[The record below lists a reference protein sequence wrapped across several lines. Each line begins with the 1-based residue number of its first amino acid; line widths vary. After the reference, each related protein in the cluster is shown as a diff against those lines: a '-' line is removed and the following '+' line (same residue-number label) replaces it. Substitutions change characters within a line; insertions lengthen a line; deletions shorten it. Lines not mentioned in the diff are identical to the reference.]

1 MKTKTLILAAAV
13 FPSLLVSGQ
22 DIMKPIIPQNTLKL
36 VVKQAVAEAKA
47 YTDKAVASGTA
58 GGVTTND
65 LKEVASV
72 ADQAKESTISNAADI
87 AALSLTVADKLDK
100 TTADGL
106 YQAKG
111 EYLTTETD
119 PNVPTWAK
127 APAKPV
133 YDASEV
139 TFGNGFVGGY
149 LEELNSNKANKTDIP
164 AVPLWAMASTKPT
177 YNADEITYGNGF
189 VGGFLTE
196 LNTGKA
202 NKSDVYTKTQADQTF
217 LTHHQDLSDY
227 APKSSVYTKGE
238 VDTAFGH
245 VEENLALKAG
255 KSTVYTKDETDAK
268 LLKLSNK
275 LSLLEATVALLG
287 GTGDAVEVNETV
299 NYNDPT
305 KSVAFAGEFNSTNGA
320 SITAKKVAM
329 SGISGSIDAVPVT
342 GATVALLVDA
352 ESLNIANSSLEG
364 TTQQSSNLIEV
375 RGAETMVIKDTT
387 FTGDTYNTLM
397 TGQRTSGY
405 LKELTIENCVFN
417 ENCKHINIWFAGF
430 QDNAVLNIK
439 NCTFKTCEQFLCISD
454 HHGAV
459 ANNLTVN
466 IEKVTIENY
475 EVGDAYEGIMFVDDR
490 VCTSEAQLRSVNPFS
505 KVTINLK
512 NVTAGGVKLTAANFG
527 IGTGTTGQQLYY
539 YSKSGGGVY
548 PYNET
553 NASLFPTVN
562 FVE

>member
-13 FPSLLVSGQ
+13 FSSLLVSGQ

-58 GGVTTND
+58 GSVTTND
-65 LKEVASV
+65 LKEVAGV
-72 ADQAKESTISNAADI
+72 ADQAKENTLTNAAAI
-87 AALSLTVADKLDK
+87 ADLSL
-100 TTADGL
+100 
-106 YQAKG
+106 
-111 EYLTTETD
+111 
-119 PNVPTWAK
+119 
-127 APAKPV
+127 
-133 YDASEV
+133 
-139 TFGNGFVGGY
+139 
-149 LEELNSNKANKTDIP
+149 
-164 AVPLWAMASTKPT
+164 AVES
-177 YNADEITYGNGF
+177 
-189 VGGFLTE
+189 
-196 LNTGKA
+196 
-202 NKSDVYTKTQADQTF
+202 
-217 LTHHQDLSDY
+217 
-227 APKSSVYTKGE
+227 
-238 VDTAFGH
+238 
-245 VEENLALKAG
+245 
-255 KSTVYTKDETDAK
+255 K

-466 IEKVTIENY
+466 IENVTIENY